1 MSKELIQFQNIIQ
14 LEILHRP
21 SKKIKSPYVAD
32 AVNKNGDEFLVH
44 TPGLGLADQCLP
56 GSKIFATPSKSKSS
70 KTDYIAQSVSVNE
83 RNYGKTLIGAN
94 PHTAELIG
102 KEILTSKNKSY
113 YDTNI
118 KSHHHFYDEGSKEL
132 TDIHYSQIKLSKVPV
147 PPKGKKIKNLE
158 VVIRIQK

>member
-1 MSKELIQFQNIIQ
+1 MNQKNEIINKLRSSGLRPTKQRVLIAKSLFDSDKTFHFTVETLN
-14 LEILHRP
+14 
-21 SKKIKSPYVAD
+21 KKI
-32 AVNKNGDEFLVH
+32 NKNGV
-44 TPGLGLADQCLP
+44 TKVSLATIYNTVEAFTSAGYL
-56 GSKIFATPSKSKSS
+56 
-70 KTDYIAQSVSVNE
+70 
-83 RNYGKTLIGAN
+83 
-94 PHTAELIG
+94 

-132 TDIHYSQIKLSKVPV
+132 TDIRYSQIRLSKIPT

>member
-1 MSKELIQFQNIIQ
+1 MTKFMNQKNEIINKLRGSGLRPTKQRILIAKNLFDNNKTFHFTVET
-14 LEILHRP
+14 LNR
-21 SKKIKSPYVAD
+21 KI
-32 AVNKNGDEFLVH
+32 NKNGNEKIS
-44 TPGLGLADQCLP
+44 LATIYNTVEAFNNAGYL
-56 GSKIFATPSKSKSS
+56 
-70 KTDYIAQSVSVNE
+70 
-83 RNYGKTLIGAN
+83 
-94 PHTAELIG
+94 

-132 TDIHYSQIKLSKVPV
+132 TDIHYSQIKLSKVPI

>member
-1 MSKELIQFQNIIQ
+1 MNKFMNQKNDIINKLRGSGLRPTKQRILIAKNLFDSNKTFHFTVET
-14 LEILHRP
+14 LNR
-21 SKKIKSPYVAD
+21 KI
-32 AVNKNGDEFLVH
+32 NKNGN
-44 TPGLGLADQCLP
+44 GKISLAT
-56 GSKIFATPSKSKSS
+56 IYNTVEAF
-70 KTDYIAQSVSVNE
+70 TDAGY
-83 RNYGKTLIGAN
+83 L
-94 PHTAELIG
+94 

-132 TDIHYSQIKLSKVPV
+132 TDIKYNQVKLSKVPI